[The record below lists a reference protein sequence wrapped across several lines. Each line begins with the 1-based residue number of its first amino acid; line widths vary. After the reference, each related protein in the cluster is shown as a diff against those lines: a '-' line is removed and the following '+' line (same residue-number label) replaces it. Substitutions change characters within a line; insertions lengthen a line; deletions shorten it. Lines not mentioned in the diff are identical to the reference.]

1 MTTHVTKEPVI
12 LEGFQAVL
20 KPGDWGYKLSVLM
33 DKSIVDQLETERES
47 CLEWARNK
55 AIAEGK
61 KANRITVKP
70 EPWEELENQPGT
82 YQVRISWKD
91 GDKFFPV
98 IVDTEGTAITD
109 KETPIYSGSQVK
121 IAFFQRPYKLPT
133 GDIGTSL
140 KLKAIQLI
148 SLKTGAGVV
157 DDGDMSEEEA
167 TELFGTTK
175 GFKVSTPNV
184 DAAPCSVE
192 ESDEDF

>member
-1 MTTHVTKEPVI
+1 MTTHVTKEPVV

-47 CLEWARNK
+47 ALEWARSK
-55 AIAEGK
+55 AK
-61 KANRITVKP
+61 NPKRVTVKP
-70 EPWEELENQPGT
+70 EPWEELESRPGT
-82 YQVRISWKD
+82 YQVRFSWKD

-98 IVDTEGTAITD
+98 IVDTEGTAIED
-109 KETPIYSGSQVK
+109 KETPIYSGSKVK
-121 IAFFQRPYKLPT
+121 IAFFQKPYVLPT

-148 SLKTGAGVV
+148 SLNTGAGVV
-157 DDGDMSEEEA
+157 DDGDMSVEDA

-175 GFKVSTPNV
+175 GFKVAEPAPDS
-184 DAAPCSVE
+184 APCSI
-192 ESDEDF
+192 ESDNAEDDDF